1 MINGTYDTPRVN
13 ITWNSTLIPAETIS
27 YDNGTYISILQFDPL
42 QESHRDHY
50 QCSVAVADIIKEKS
64 FYLNVQG
71 NSFEQF
77 LKRYSLPYHY
87 YTAPIVYATVSGSE
101 SAPVVGQPYTLSCS
115 VSGDEML
122 ESSRSVTYQWMKY
135 EESGMETALETVSEI
150 ISFSSLYL
158 SDSGNYSCSAVIS
171 SSYLD
176 SSINANSNL
185 VSIILQGK

>member
-1 MINGTYDTPRVN
+1 
-13 ITWNSTLIPAETIS
+13 
-27 YDNGTYISILQFDPL
+27 
-42 QESHRDHY
+42 
-50 QCSVAVADIIKEKS
+50 
-64 FYLNVQG
+64 
-71 NSFEQF
+71 
-77 LKRYSLPYHY
+77 
-87 YTAPIVYATVSGSE
+87 
-101 SAPVVGQPYTLSCS
+101 
-115 VSGDEML
+115 ML